1 MPRHK
6 DSELRPYHH
15 GDLRR
20 AVVTAALEILGE
32 TQSVDFSLRELARR
46 AGVSH
51 NAPYKHFAEKSE
63 LLAAVSA
70 AGFELLTERIADQI
84 ARIGNPRAQLFVILR
99 TYIRF
104 GVENPALYRLM
115 FGGYLSGPD
124 SSRPAIER
132 AAAEKMRQLL
142 QRAIADGALGEPIA
156 DAREERAQDRRRH
169 SYLLVAR
176 ARAHFADGRWSRRPE
191 REVGQVVREPR
202 ARASSTGYARA
213 SRHCRSAHGSARS
226 AIQWPRRARARSRK
240 CAEISE
246 KIVLHQ
252 ISKAGRRTSR
262 CTRRTTFNASPRAPR
277 SADPP
282 LTNLAHSASSVLL
295 FRAQSS

>member
-20 AVVTAALEILGE
+20 TVVTAALEILSE

-70 AGFELLTERIADQI
+70 AGFELLTERIAGQI

-115 FGGYLSGPD
+115 FGGYLSGPA

-142 QRAIADGALGEPIA
+142 QRAIADGALGEPVA
-156 DAREERAQDRRRH
+156 DAPRNARRIAGAILTCWSLVHGLTLLMVDGLVGPKEKSDKLCESLVQGIIDGLRANSPALPLGTWVGPQHDTAAA
-169 SYLLVAR
+169 AR
-176 ARAHFADGRWSRRPE
+176 
-191 REVGQVVREPR
+191 
-202 ARASSTGYARA
+202 
-213 SRHCRSAHGSARS
+213 
-226 AIQWPRRARARSRK
+226 
-240 CAEISE
+240 
-246 KIVLHQ
+246 
-252 ISKAGRRTSR
+252 
-262 CTRRTTFNASPRAPR
+262 
-277 SADPP
+277 
-282 LTNLAHSASSVLL
+282 
-295 FRAQSS
+295 